1 MRRKSGSGGTPSSS
15 TRWCVSLFRSLVETF
30 PVSDLST
37 HTPPAL
43 QLYHATCH
51 AEAALSRSNAV
62 AASSASAAAS
72 RASLRTSRE
81 STPNLSAAGSR
92 KRKADSVDPAAV
104 ANTVTQSTTATSS
117 SPLKPKVEG
126 ESTQGGGGTDEPDPK
141 RVKAEPQEEEEQV
154 NVVGTL
160 DTTASEVGALEQ
172 QPARVAN
179 EIGREPT
186 PPPPVFST
194 SSSLFLPE

>member
-1 MRRKSGSGGTPSSS
+1 MGLVERCRRRQGGAFL
-15 TRWCVSLFRSLVETF
+15 SLAETF
-30 PVSDLST
+30 PFSDFPT
-37 HTPPAL
+37 HTPL
-43 QLYHATCH
+43 TRQLYHATCH

-81 STPNLSAAGSR
+81 STPNVSASGSR
-92 KRKADSVDPAAV
+92 KRKADSVDPSAV
-104 ANTVTQSTTATSS
+104 ANEVTQSTTATSS

-126 ESTQGGGGTDEPDPK
+126 EGTQGGTEEPDPK

-160 DTTASEVGALEQ
+160 DPTASEVGAPEQ
-172 QPARVAN
+172 EPASVAN
-179 EIGREPT
+179 EVDGEPA